1 MEGKIINKSVVPN
14 KFYLCEE
21 DVGGKSL
28 IFTTCAIND
37 GVDVSLL
44 TGYLDIVRSDETT
57 DRLLLTKTIGDNELY
72 FSTPILNSLTMVS
85 GFVDAQ
91 ITFENADKTIVY
103 KTKKFLIEVE
113 KSIDGYSSFEST
125 LPSVVVTVRDEV
137 KNSYDECKE
146 IETYVKETK
155 THLDDVKSH
164 IDNVKT
170 QIDYTSEHILD
181 SAVLSVNGKSGNV
194 VLDYE
199 DIGEILQEKLSTV
212 NGKSILSG
220 ENIEIEKIEVDS
232 ELNSQSENPVQNK
245 VVTEA
250 INSSHVVNVTQM
262 STIYDNESELP
273 SLGTSGNGARYL
285 VKSNGALPLFYYSYN
300 ASQDLWKKGYQ
311 IKGSTL
317 YLNLEDG
324 SLYRYTNNTN
334 TLPYSN
340 FIKITLSPEVIENKI
355 GDIELALDG
364 IIEIQNSLIGGS
376 N

>member
-1 MEGKIINKSVVPN
+1 M
-14 KFYLCEE
+14 
-21 DVGGKSL
+21 
-28 IFTTCAIND
+28 
-37 GVDVSLL
+37 L

-199 DIGEILQEKLSTV
+199 DISEILQEKLSTV

-220 ENIEIEKIEVDS
+220 DNIESRAK
-232 ELNSQSENPVQNK
+232 QSRNGGYKLFARSKHN
-245 VVTEA
+245 A
-250 INSSHVVNVTQM
+250 NVN
-262 STIYDNESELP
+262 
-273 SLGTSGNGARYL
+273 YL
-285 VKSNGALPLFYYSYN
+285 
-300 ASQDLWKKGYQ
+300 
-311 IKGSTL
+311 
-317 YLNLEDG
+317 
-324 SLYRYTNNTN
+324 
-334 TLPYSN
+334 
-340 FIKITLSPEVIENKI
+340 
-355 GDIELALDG
+355 
-364 IIEIQNSLIGGS
+364 
-376 N
+376 